1 MTRESQLKECAFFLV
16 QYVPDLVRG
25 EFMNIGL
32 FLHSPQDKYLGCLFT
47 DDYRRIKRFHPQA
60 DLEFLRELQQDFE
73 QQIDESGEAL
83 ESYILRMQNSFSNLL
98 QVTPPR
104 ACLLRDPQSEIRDLF
119 ARYVGARACGIEP
132 EDTRLRIKQRLTS
145 AFVHAGVWEK
155 MEKRIPASTWTHPG
169 DPFRFDYG
177 YRPLEVAG
185 LPAVAGKPNGH
196 VRLIHAL
203 SLRRDAELAKVLVY
217 TLEHVRRKEAAELT
231 AVVEGLAGQ
240 GDEPAAL
247 CQRILEEGEISIQPL
262 AGVEEFA
269 QSVRRALIM

>member
-1 MTRESQLKECAFFLV
+1 MTRETPLKECAFFLV

-32 FLHSPQDKYLGCLFT
+32 FLHSPQDKYLGCLFS

-98 QVTPPR
+98 QISPPR
-104 ACLLRDPQSEIRDLF
+104 TCLLGDPQSEIRDLF
-119 ARYVGARACGIEP
+119 ARYVGARASGIER
-132 EDTRLRIKQRLTS
+132 EESRLRIKQRLTS

-155 MEKRIPASTWTHPG
+155 MEKRISASTWTHPG

-177 YRPLEVAG
+177 YRPLE
-185 LPAVAGKPNGH
+185 VAGKPNGH

-217 TLEHVRRKEAAELT
+217 TLQHVRRKEAADLT

-247 CQRILEEGEISIQPL
+247 CQQILEEGRISIQPL
-262 AGVEEFA
+262 AGVEDFA
-269 QSVRRALIM
+269 QSVRRELIM